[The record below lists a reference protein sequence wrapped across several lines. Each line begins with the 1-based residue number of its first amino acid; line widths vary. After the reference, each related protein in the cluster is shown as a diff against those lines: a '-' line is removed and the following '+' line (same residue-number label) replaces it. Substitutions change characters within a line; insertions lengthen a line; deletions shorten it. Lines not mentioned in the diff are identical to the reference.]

1 VAKSSGL
8 GDAFYLSG
16 YDLSTDIGSLGSISG
31 GPALL
36 DVTSIDKSAY
46 ERIGGLRNGNLEF
59 MAFFDT
65 AAGKAHPRLSTLP
78 TTDVIATY
86 ARGTTLGNDAACMV
100 AKQINYDGTRAADGM
115 FTFAVQAQSNAYGIE
130 WGTQL
135 TAGLRTDTAAT
146 NGTAVA
152 LDNDGV
158 PYLQLPGSSGN
169 TATTPDAASLDI
181 VGDIDLRAK
190 VALDDWTPAAE
201 STIIAKYT
209 ATGNQRSYALA
220 VTAGGNL
227 ILRWSE
233 DGTVEKTATSSVAT
247 GVTDGAVKWVRATM
261 DVDNGSSNAAI
272 VFYTSDDGTTWT
284 QLGATQLNGATTS
297 IFASTA
303 VLELGGR
310 TVGTTQLLAG
320 KIFQAQVLSGI
331 AGTSVAH
338 PIATNS
344 TLSDATPLT
353 WTINGTAF
361 LSNQSYYGLQAY
373 LQVTSF
379 TGTDV
384 TIKLQESKDNGST
397 DAFADVTGGGFTQV
411 TAGPTSERIAT
422 SNTQQVERYLRAVTT
437 TSGGFTSLSFNVV
450 VVRNLVATVF

>member
-8 GDAFYLSG
+8 GDNFYLSG
-16 YDLSTDIGSLGSISG
+16 YDLSTDIGSLSSISG

-130 WGTQL
+130 WGQQL

-146 NGTAVA
+146 NGTGAA
-152 LDNDGV
+152 LDNDGINAV
-158 PYLQLPGSSGN
+158 QLPGSSGN
-169 TATTPDAASLDI
+169 TITTPDAASLDI
-181 VGDIDLRAK
+181 VGDIDIRARI
-190 VALDDWTPAAE
+190 AADDWTPAAD
-201 STIIAKYT
+201 SAIVAKYNT
-209 ATGNQRSYALA
+209 TGNQRSYALYLNSTGA
-220 VTAGGNL
+220 L
-227 ILRWSE
+227 SMRWSA
-233 DGTVEKTATSSVAT
+233 DGTTVITKNSTVNPT
-247 GVTDGAVKWVRATM
+247 VTDGQILWVRATL
-261 DVDNGSSNAAI
+261 DVDNGATGNT
-272 VFYTSDDGTTWT
+272 VTFYTSNDGTTWT
-284 QLGATQLNGATTS
+284 QLGATVVTAATTA

-303 VLELGGR
+303 VLEIGSR
-310 TVGTTQLLAG
+310 NTGTAEFLAG
-320 KIFQAQVLSGI
+320 KFFEAQVLSGI
-331 AGTSVAH
+331 GGTSVAH
-338 PIATNS
+338 PVAS
-344 TLSDATPLT
+344 TASVTDATPLT
-353 WTINGTAF
+353 WTVNGTAF
-361 LSNQSYYGLQAY
+361 FTNNSYFGLQAY

-384 TIKLQESKDNGST
+384 TIKLQSSMDNAAT
-397 DAFADVTGGGFTQV
+397 DAYADVTGGGFTTV
-411 TAGPTSERIAT
+411 TSGPTSERIAT
-422 SNTQQVERYLRAVTT
+422 SATLPIERYLRVVTT
-437 TSGGFTSLSFNVV
+437 TSGGFTSLTFNVV
-450 VVRNLVATVF
+450 AVRNKVSTVF